1 MLETMITTSTT
12 TTASH
17 TPTRR
22 RVAAT
27 AASLA
32 VVGALLGMA
41 ACSSD
46 DDGSRAAAETVAEAS
61 APPDTKPMPAP
72 PTSPDPVPPTT
83 AAPPPQ
89 IAAPPTTAAP
99 PPIAPTPTVAVD
111 PARQAQLA
119 AILTEHQAAG
129 EFVGARIAVR
139 DADGTIT
146 EASGGTPTLDP
157 ASGPVDPDV
166 PWNIGSATKTFVAIG
181 RAAAR
186 RRGSYR
192 SGRRHRPLRPLPAGR
207 GPDHSPPAPQPHQ
220 RARRVPR
227 SARRLGPSPSDGGR
241 RPSRSPSPKRPDG
254 SASRADRTTTR
265 TPTTSSWRHHRAG
278 HRSVLGRR
286 GAGPDR
292 RAVGHDPHR
301 SHRHRRFLLSLP
313 ATAPWSTSP
322 TTSTRPSAA
331 PPAGSSRRAETC

>member
-1 MLETMITTSTT
+1 MLETMITTST

-83 AAPPPQ
+83 AAPPLRSRRHRRPRHHRR
-89 IAAPPTTAAP
+89 PR
-99 PPIAPTPTVAVD
+99 
-111 PARQAQLA
+111 ARRPWQSIRHARRSCA

-166 PWNIGSATKTFVAIG
+166 PWNIGSATKTFVAVG

-186 RRGSYR
+186 RRGPHR
-192 SGRRHRPLRPLPAGR
+192 SGRRHRPATCPTCRAADRITPRQLLNHTSGLGEYLDQPAVVQRPP
-207 GPDHSPPAPQPHQ
+207 
-220 RARRVPR
+220 
-227 SARRLGPSPSDGGR
+227 SASGR
-241 RPSRSPSPKRPDG
+241 RPS
-254 SASRADRTTTR
+254 
-265 TPTTSSWRHHRAG
+265 
-278 HRSVLGRR
+278 
-286 GAGPDR
+286 
-292 RAVGHDPHR
+292 
-301 SHRHRRFLLSLP
+301 
-313 ATAPWSTSP
+313 
-322 TTSTRPSAA
+322 
-331 PPAGSSRRAETC
+331 